1 MYRNSFMCG
10 TEYID
15 NWKIFIPE
23 AVGSGNMKTD
33 ILKPILG
40 KPLTACTETYVM
52 NGPYRNEIEAQNAML
67 YIKTKF
73 FHFMLGL
80 KKNTQH
86 TTKQVYQFVPMQN
99 FTDNSD
105 IAWGQSVSDI
115 DKQLYKK
122 YNLSQEEIN
131 FIESMIR
138 PME

>member
-10 TEYID
+10 TEFID
-15 NWKIFIPE
+15 SWKIYIPE

-33 ILKPILG
+33 TLKPILG

-52 NGPYRNEIEAQNAML
+52 NGPYKNENEAQNAMS

-86 TTKQVYQFVPMQN
+86 TTKSVYQFIPMQD
-99 FTDNSD
+99 FSKPLTDEF
-105 IAWGQSVSDI
+105 
-115 DKQLYKK
+115 LYKK
-122 YNLSQEEIN
+122 YNLSTEEIE

>member
-1 MYRNSFMCG
+1 
-10 TEYID
+10 
-15 NWKIFIPE
+15 
-23 AVGSGNMKTD
+23 
-33 ILKPILG
+33 
-40 KPLTACTETYVM
+40 M

-73 FHFMLGL
+73 FHFILGL

-122 YNLSQEEIN
+122 YNLTQEEIN